1 MKKII
6 FSIIVVVL
14 VTLLLAEEHNENELF
29 MIYQQDQTFENFQK
43 AIEHYNSN
51 SENAEDCNSAFM
63 LSYLYVMEL
72 DNNLEI
78 LKDNLDSLNTRT
90 KFSYANLLLE
100 LGKLDESI
108 AIYEK
113 LNEDVPKWSCPW
125 RHKGEALMKQQNYK
139 DAEIATIQAI
149 ETREDHFDAYIQLA
163 RIQKELGEYDAA
175 LQTLKNGMQYKDA
188 DLEDE
193 VTNEEVELLKVELEQ
208 LLETNFK

>member
-14 VTLLLAEEHNENELF
+14 ITLLLAEEPNENELF

-51 SENAEDCNSAFM
+51 SENAKDYNSALM
-63 LSYLYVMEL
+63 LAYLYSMEL
-72 DNNLEI
+72 DNNLDI
-78 LKDNLDSLNTRT
+78 LNDDLDSLNTRT

-108 AIYEK
+108 AVYEK

-125 RHKGEALMKQQNYK
+125 RHKGEALMKQQNFK
-139 DAEIATIQAI
+139 DAEFATLQAI

-163 RIQKELGEYDAA
+163 RIQKELGEYHTAM
-175 LQTLKNGMQYKDA
+175 QTLENGMKHEEA

-193 VTNEEVELLKVELEQ
+193 VTNEEVELLKAELEK